1 MHNKKNRDYKS
12 LIETNDNN
20 LQLVFLFITQE
31 RLILEST
38 RLNMLFT
45 PKLSAKAT

>member
-12 LIETNDNN
+12 LIETDDNN

-31 RLILEST
+31 LRVKNQARGQNDWSRAL
-38 RLNMLFT
+38 
-45 PKLSAKAT
+45 K